1 MPQNKKN
8 KKNKKNKTKHPRQ
21 NEAGN
26 VFIIILLGVALFAA
40 LSYTMSRGMRGEN
53 TRKMSEQQAV
63 LKASTILDS
72 GQKFE
77 RAVNRL
83 RRQNISENDISFDQA
98 IVAGYDHTPVQPDG
112 NKVFH
117 PNGGSVSWQSPP
129 EDANDGSDW
138 FFTGETCIADLG
150 SGATGCD
157 TDGSTR
163 NEELVAVLPNIDEA
177 VCTEINDKLGITD
190 IPADT
195 GGGASTT
202 LYQGDFDDGTEI
214 ILTGGPF
221 EAACFSRGGNNFF
234 YQVLIAR

>member
-1 MPQNKKN
+1 MPQNKLNQTRK
-8 KKNKKNKTKHPRQ
+8 R
-21 NEAGN
+21 EAGN

-53 TRKMSEQQAV
+53 TRKMSEQQAL

-72 GQKFE
+72 AQKFE

-98 IVAGYDHTPVQPDG
+98 IVAGYDHTPAQADG

-117 PNGGSVSWQSPP
+117 PNGGSISWQYPP
-129 EDANDGSDW
+129 EDANDGSAW
-138 FFTGETCIADLG
+138 FFTGETCIADIG

-157 TDGSTR
+157 SDGSTR
-163 NEELVAVLPNIDEA
+163 NEELLAVLSNVNEA
-177 VCTEINDKLGITD
+177 VCTEINDRLGITD

-195 GGGASTT
+195 GGGADTT
-202 LYQGDFDDGTEI
+202 LYQGNFDDGTEI
-214 ILTGGPF
+214 ILAGGPF